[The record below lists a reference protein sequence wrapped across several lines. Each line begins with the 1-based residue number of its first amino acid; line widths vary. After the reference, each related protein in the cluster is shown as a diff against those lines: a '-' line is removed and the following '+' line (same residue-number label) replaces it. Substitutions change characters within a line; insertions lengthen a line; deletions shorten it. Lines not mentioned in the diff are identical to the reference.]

1 VANVLKVDLH
11 MDAWKD
17 ACLLSSLVPH
27 ADMKALVGT
36 LAHPIMVRAQS
47 RSTAL
52 GLLLVLKAA
61 QSTIKALAAKT
72 SVMNPVLLAPTLAPA
87 HP

>member
-1 VANVLKVDLH
+1 
-11 MDAWKD
+11 MDAWKA

-36 LAHPIMVRAQS
+36 LAHLIMVRAQS
-47 RSTAL
+47 RSAAL
-52 GLLLVLKAA
+52 GLLLVLKAVP
-61 QSTIKALAAKT
+61 STIKALAGKT
-72 SVMNPVLLAPTLAPA
+72 SVMNPARPETIKAPA

>member
-1 VANVLKVDLH
+1 MANVLKVARR
-11 MDAWKD
+11 MDAWKA
-17 ACLLSSLVPH
+17 ACLLSGLVPH
-27 ADMKALVGT
+27 AVMKALVGT
-36 LAHPIMVRAQS
+36 LARPIVARARS

-72 SVMNPVLLAPTLAPA
+72 SVMNPVLLTPTLAPA